1 MLVNGQRELAYVAKV
16 TQILPIEGADR
27 VEIAKINGWTC
38 MVGKGQFKEGDLGV
52 FFEADSRVP
61 ATEHFA
67 FMQKRDYKVKVQKFF
82 KGTIISDGLLMPFV
96 DLGLDPKDYKEGQ
109 PMTKQLG
116 VTYAVAE
123 DNKRKADSD
132 KMAKYQSMVARHP
145 KLFKNKFIKKIYK
158 TNFGKK
164 VLFLLFGKKSDK
176 PNAFPNWVVKT
187 DEERIQNLTMNIP
200 EYQKELWWATEKVD
214 GSSSTFTLKR
224 EGKKKRKYVVCS
236 RNVAMNPDSRNY
248 YTDLGVGNVYIEMSV
263 KYNIEKVLNTI
274 LDTHPD
280 LDFVTLQGEIY
291 GTGVQKRDYSIK
303 DHDLRIF
310 NVIFGYANGARQ
322 RMHPAQGKVVVETYG
337 LKYVPVLGLVS
348 FEDLNTCEDFLKYAK
363 GESKIDGLPRE
374 GIVFRNCDAT
384 KSFKAVDPEFI
395 MKYHG

>member
-61 ATEHFA
+61 ATENFA

-82 KGTIISDGLLMPFV
+82 KGTVISDGLLMPFA
-96 DLGLDPKDYKEGQ
+96 DLDLDAKNYKEGQ

-116 VTYAVAE
+116 VVYSVAE
-123 DNKRKADSD
+123 DNKRKSNGD
-132 KMAKYQSMVARHP
+132 KNAKYQSMAARHP
-145 KLFKNKFIKKIYK
+145 KLFKNKLIRKIYK
-158 TNFGKK
+158 TELGKK
-164 VLFLLFGKKSDK
+164 ILFLFFGKKSDK
-176 PNAFPNWVVKT
+176 PNAFPYWVVKT

-200 EYQKELWWATEKVD
+200 EYQKENWWVTEKVD

-224 EGKKKRKYVVCS
+224 EGKNKRKYVVCS
-236 RNVAMNPDSRNY
+236 RNVAMFPNSKNF
-248 YTDLGVGNVYIEMSV
+248 YTDLGVGNIYIEMSE
-263 KYNIEKVLNTI
+263 KYNIEKILNEI
-274 LDTHPD
+274 LDAHPEVN
-280 LDFVTLQGEIY
+280 FVTLQGEIY

-310 NVIFGYANGARQ
+310 NVIFGYADKVK
-322 RMHPAQGKVVVETYG
+322 RMNPEEGMLFTDVYG
-337 LKYVPVLGLVS
+337 LKYVPVLGLIS
-348 FEDLNTCEDFLKYAK
+348 FENLNTCEDFLKYAK
-363 GESKIDGLPRE
+363 GKSMIDGLPRE
-374 GIVFRNCDAT
+374 GLVFRNGNAT